1 MASTLLVYSLAQI
14 KLQEWSIIF
23 FTLKPKKMFLDLGTL
38 SVYLDN

>member
-14 KLQEWSIIF
+14 KLQERSIIF
-23 FTLKPKKMFLDLGTL
+23 FTLKPKKMFLELGTL